1 MPKSF
6 SSDYSYG
13 IKKMQES
20 TIFSPCELQNDEDS
34 DLNEKFK
41 EES

>member
-1 MPKSF
+1 MPKGF
-6 SSDYSYG
+6 NSDYSYG

-20 TIFSPCELQNDEDS
+20 ALYNPCDLQNEEDS
-34 DLNEKFK
+34 IPNKKFK

>member
-13 IKKMQES
+13 I

>member
-1 MPKSF
+1 MPNSF
-6 SSDYSYG
+6 NSDYSYG
-13 IKKMQES
+13 IKKVQES
-20 TIFSPCELQNDEDS
+20 TIFSPCDLQNAEDN